1 MQDARPHRVGFYAIK
16 GTRFITKF
24 LEVRERT
31 CAGVLLG
38 SFTMVGSQIREGNRT
53 SILSETSHVTG
64 AIALVGVNL
73 VVLSLSLSVA
83 ILPWSKAL
91 AEILFR
97 SFALVGDS
105 SSRAGEGK

>member
-1 MQDARPHRVGFYAIK
+1 MI
-16 GTRFITKF
+16 ITKF
-24 LEVRERT
+24 LKVRERT

-38 SFTMVGSQIREGNRT
+38 FFTMVGSQIQEGNRT
-53 SILSETSHVTG
+53 SILSETWHVTG

-73 VVLSLSLSVA
+73 VVLSLSLLVA

-97 SFALVGDS
+97 SFALAGDS

>member
-1 MQDARPHRVGFYAIK
+1 
-16 GTRFITKF
+16 
-24 LEVRERT
+24 
-31 CAGVLLG
+31 
-38 SFTMVGSQIREGNRT
+38 
-53 SILSETSHVTG
+53 LSEASHVTG

-73 VVLSLSLSVA
+73 VVRSLSLSLLVT

-105 SSRAGEGK
+105 SSRAGEDK